1 MLFEFCGCN
10 GLCGVEYGLL
20 SDVVFHDNYLEA
32 NLISDCRC
40 EPLGVPF
47 YLLHNDPQ
55 RFLAMGPV
63 ALVEYKG
70 EVVDARTNK

>member
-10 GLCGVEYGLL
+10 GFSRIEYGLL
-20 SDVVFHDNYLEA
+20 SDVVFHDGYLEA

-47 YLLHNDPQ
+47 YLIHDDPQ
-55 RFLAMGPV
+55 KFLAMGPI
-63 ALVEYKG
+63 ALIEYKG
-70 EVVDARTNK
+70 EVVDVRSK